1 MYGYFDDVA
10 NIYIILELGMG
21 GQLFKLLKK
30 GYAMQEN
37 KAAGYMRQI
46 CQAVGELHSQQII
59 HRDIKP

>member
-30 GYAMQEN
+30 GHAMHEH
-37 KAAGYMRQI
+37 KVAAYMRQI
-46 CQAVGELHSQQII
+46 CQAVN
-59 HRDIKP
+59 

>member
-30 GYAMQEN
+30 GHAMPEQ
-37 KAAGYMRQI
+37 KVAAYMRQI
-46 CQAVGELHSQQII
+46 CQAVN
-59 HRDIKP
+59 